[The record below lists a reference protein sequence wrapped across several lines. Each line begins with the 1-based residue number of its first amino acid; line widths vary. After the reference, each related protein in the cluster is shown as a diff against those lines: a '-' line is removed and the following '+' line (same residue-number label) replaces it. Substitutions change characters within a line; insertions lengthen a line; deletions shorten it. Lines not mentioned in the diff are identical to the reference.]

1 MVVLRSRL
9 PSYIPRIVGASVDDD
24 DGGNGYTYLI
34 YGKRKVGRRVGR
46 VGRVAKRVV

>member
-1 MVVLRSRL
+1 VVVLRLRAS
-9 PSYIPRIVGASVDDD
+9 SYIVVGASVDD

-34 YGKRKVGRRVGR
+34 YGKQKVGR